1 MSKVQPYTAA
11 DLDRLRSVQARPQ
24 GWSHRVKPRVTEGR
38 RPGTGERVKVVLD
51 ELGNK
56 VRMRAHG
63 QDVKILSAPLV
74 LGRYVNGK
82 FVNVGEVR

>member
-1 MSKVQPYTAA
+1 MSAIRPYTVA

-24 GWSHRVKPRVTEGR
+24 GWSHRVKPRVTDSR
-38 RPGTGERVKVVLD
+38 RTSTGERVKVILD

-63 QDVKILSAPLV
+63 QDVKILAVPTV
-74 LGRYVNGK
+74 IGRIENGRLI
-82 FVNVGEVR
+82 NMGEVR